1 MRQKTYYTVDE
12 ITNNLYTIGHEFM
25 TADNVEYV
33 GPYHR
38 YITGE
43 IFTQPKWDAQT
54 SVQLIQFKQIPAA
67 VKIYNELNSITIQ
80 TGIPNPV
87 IVQITSADIN
97 RGYIIR
103 YFIKRINEQSI
114 LEIDNVQYTKYM
126 SNEFDT
132 NMYVATKM
140 YWFINGVSDDVQE
153 NGVLVKGVVTKNQ
166 TQIKQSEQQ
175 VPGLS
180 KLLTDPLQ
188 FYTDTDFA
196 APKDINA

>member
-12 ITNNLYTIGHEFM
+12 ITNNLYTIGQEFM
-25 TADNVEYV
+25 TTDNVEYI
-33 GPYHR
+33 GLYHR

-43 IFTQPKWDAQT
+43 IFTQPKWNAQT
-54 SVQLIQFKQIPAA
+54 SKQLIQFKQTPAA
-67 VKIYNELNSITIQ
+67 VKIYNQLNPINIQ
-80 TGIPNPV
+80 TIIPNPV

-97 RGYIIR
+97 QGYIIR
-103 YFIKRINEQSI
+103 YFIKRINEQAI
-114 LEIDNVQYTKYM
+114 LEIDNVQYTKYI

-140 YWFINGVSDDVQE
+140 YWFISGESDDVYK

-166 TQIKQSEQQ
+166 TQIKQAEQQ

-180 KLLTDPLQ
+180 KLLSNPLQ
-188 FYTDTDFA
+188 YYTDTDFKV
-196 APKDINA
+196 PKDINA

>member
-25 TADNVEYV
+25 TTDNVEYV

-54 SVQLIQFKQIPAA
+54 SKQLIQFKQIPTA
-67 VKIYNELNSITIQ
+67 VKIYNALNSITIQ

-97 RGYIIR
+97 QGYIIR
-103 YFIKRINEQSI
+103 YFIKRINEQAI
-114 LEIDNVQYTKYM
+114 LEIDNAQYTKYM

-140 YWFINGVSDDVQE
+140 YWFISGASDDVRE

-188 FYTDTDFA
+188 FYTDTDFVV
-196 APKDINA
+196 PKDINA